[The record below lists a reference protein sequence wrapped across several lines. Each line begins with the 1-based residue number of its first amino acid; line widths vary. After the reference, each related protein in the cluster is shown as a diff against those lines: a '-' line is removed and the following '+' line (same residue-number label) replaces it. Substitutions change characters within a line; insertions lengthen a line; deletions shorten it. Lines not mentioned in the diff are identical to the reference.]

1 MSSLIIDEPLARN
14 APRNQIKLWPLVT
27 LPLSALA
34 VWAVNAGG
42 EALRW
47 VGLGA
52 LAWSLALPLLVS
64 LEAGLFAMMLFE
76 PLRGFLR
83 RAQYLFL
90 PYSST
95 DPIHVVT
102 PLVTLMA
109 FAMLLQR
116 YKLRIFRETPLGKL
130 VSILGLIYFLEIF
143 NPLQGSLIVGLSGTL
158 FVLVPVAWFYFG
170 QAMKPAFMETALRL
184 MVVLGILTSLYGL
197 YQLAY
202 GFPAFEQYWID
213 NTEFYNS
220 ISVGNVKRAL
230 ATYSSAEEWGRY
242 IELGGLI
249 AFGFGVTAR
258 SGLRRAG
265 WFTCGVALT
274 LMLLLTGQRTAIFGL
289 ILGVFV
295 LLMLGAKSWRSAFA
309 RLLLATA
316 PIVLVAILVPA
327 PTNDDMLSHS
337 SDDKMGTVLSHTAR
351 GTLRPAQEDSLQER
365 LKNWTFL
372 FTEVIP
378 YRPLGIGIGGTQVGA
393 WKFNQDL
400 DLPPIDSYFIS
411 TVLTCGLPAG
421 LLFIW
426 ILLRATRMS
435 WRGFRNAEARSVET
449 DSAKPRLIETRLTEI
464 HRAELASRNV
474 GPLDMESLQ
483 VGSQEAAWREAR
495 VWRIA
500 ATLMPVLILN
510 SFFGNTFTLYSVAPV
525 AWLLVGWISAS
536 ALRQTSEQADSPSI
550 QTSN

>member
-1 MSSLIIDEPLARN
+1 MSSQVLIRQSPTRRQL
-14 APRNQIKLWPLVT
+14 KLWPLVT

-34 VWAVNAGG
+34 AWAVNAGG

-52 LAWSLALPLLVS
+52 IAWSLALPLLVS

-102 PLVTLMA
+102 PLITLMA

-116 YKLRIFRETPLGKL
+116 QKLRIFRATPLAGL
-130 VSILGLIYFLEIF
+130 VSILGLIYFLEVF
-143 NPLQGSLIVGLSGTL
+143 NPLQGGVTVGLSGAL
-158 FVLVPVAWFYFG
+158 FMLVPVGWFYFG
-170 QAMKPAFMETALRL
+170 QDMKPEFMETALRL
-184 MVVLGILTSLYGL
+184 LVVLGILTSLYGL
-197 YQLAY
+197 YQLTY
-202 GFPAFEQYWID
+202 GFPSFEQYWID

-242 IELGGLI
+242 IEIGGVI
-249 AFGFGVTAR
+249 AFGFGATAANN
-258 SGLRRAG
+258 LRRFG
-265 WFTCGVALT
+265 WFGCGGVLT
-274 LMLLLTGQRTAIFGL
+274 VMLMLTGQRTAIFGL
-289 ILGVFV
+289 ILGVV
-295 LLMLGAKSWRSAFA
+295 ILLMLGAKSRRGAVG
-309 RLLLATA
+309 RLLLIVA
-316 PIVLVAILVPA
+316 PVVLVAAFAQA
-327 PTNDDMLSHS
+327 PTNDDMLSHG
-337 SDDKMGTVLSHTAR
+337 DDTMGTVLSHSAR
-351 GTLRPAQEDSLQER
+351 GTLRPEKEESLQER

-378 YRPLGIGIGGTQVGA
+378 YRPLGIGIGGTSVGA
-393 WKFNQDL
+393 WRFNSEL

-411 TVLTCGLPAG
+411 TVLTCGLPAA
-421 LLFIW
+421 LLFMW
-426 ILLRATRMS
+426 ILLRATKMT
-435 WRGFRNAEARSVET
+435 WR
-449 DSAKPRLIETRLTEI
+449 
-464 HRAELASRNV
+464 ASRQAEGVLREN
-474 GPLDMESLQ
+474 GTDDI
-483 VGSQEAAWREAR
+483 AWREAR

-510 SFFGNTFTLYSVAPV
+510 SMFGNTFTLYSVAPV
-525 AWLLVGWISAS
+525 AWLLIGWISAGT
-536 ALRQTSEQADSPSI
+536 LRQASKV
-550 QTSN
+550 

>member
-1 MSSLIIDEPLARN
+1 MSSHVLTDQPLPQNRT
-14 APRNQIKLWPLVT
+14 RRQLKLWPLVT
-27 LPLSALA
+27 LPFSALA

-47 VGLGA
+47 IGLGA

-64 LEAGLFAMMLFE
+64 LEAGMFAMMLFE

-102 PLVTLMA
+102 PLITLMA

-116 YKLRIFRETPLGKL
+116 SKLRIFRETPLAKL
-130 VSILGLIYFLEIF
+130 VSILGLIYFLQIF
-143 NPLQGSLIVGLSGTL
+143 NPLQGGLVVGLSGTL
-158 FVLVPVAWFYFG
+158 FVLIPVAWFYFG

-184 MVVLGILTSLYGL
+184 MVVMGILTSLYGL

-249 AFGFGVTAR
+249 AFGFGVTALG
-258 SGLRRAG
+258 GLRRAG
-265 WFTCGVALT
+265 WFACGAALT
-274 LMLLLTGQRTAIFGL
+274 LMLLFTGQRTAIFGL

-295 LLMLGAKSWRSAFA
+295 LLMLGAKTWRSAIA
-309 RLLLATA
+309 RLLLAAA
-316 PIVLVAILVPA
+316 PVVLIAILVPA
-327 PTNDDMLSHS
+327 PTNDDMLSHG

-426 ILLRATRMS
+426 ILFRAMRMS
-435 WRGFRNAEARSVET
+435 WRQVRRAEAQSDETNSAELQSVE
-449 DSAKPRLIETRLTEI
+449 LG
-464 HRAELASRNV
+464 SR
-474 GPLDMESLQ
+474 G
-483 VGSQEAAWREAR
+483 VGSLGVGSLDVGSLDFGSPESAWREAR

-510 SFFGNTFTLYSVAPV
+510 SFFGNTFTLYSVAPLG
-525 AWLLVGWISAS
+525 WLLVGWISAG
-536 ALRQTSEQADSPSI
+536 ALRQASDRSATS
-550 QTSN
+550 TL

>member
-1 MSSLIIDEPLARN
+1 MSSHVLTDQPLAQNRT
-14 APRNQIKLWPLVT
+14 RRQLKLWPLVT
-27 LPLSALA
+27 LPFSALA

-64 LEAGLFAMMLFE
+64 LEAGMFAMMLFE

-102 PLVTLMA
+102 PLITLMA

-116 YKLRIFRETPLGKL
+116 SKLRIFRETPLAKL
-130 VSILGLIYFLEIF
+130 VSILGLIYFLQIF
-143 NPLQGSLIVGLSGTL
+143 NPLQGGLVVGLSGTL
-158 FVLVPVAWFYFG
+158 FVLIPVAWFYFG

-184 MVVLGILTSLYGL
+184 MVLMGILTSLYGL

-249 AFGFGVTAR
+249 AFGFGVTALG
-258 SGLRRAG
+258 GLRRAG
-265 WFTCGVALT
+265 WFACGAALT
-274 LMLLLTGQRTAIFGL
+274 LMLLFTGQRTAIFGL

-295 LLMLGAKSWRSAFA
+295 LLMLGAKTWRSAFA
-309 RLLLATA
+309 RLLLAAA
-316 PIVLVAILVPA
+316 PVVLIAILVPA
-327 PTNDDMLSHS
+327 PTNDDMLSHG

-426 ILLRATRMS
+426 ILFRAMRMS
-435 WRGFRNAEARSVET
+435 WRGLRHADDQLAETNAAESQSVEF
-449 DSAKPRLIETRLTEI
+449 SARDI
-464 HRAELASRNV
+464 
-474 GPLDMESLQ
+474 GSLG
-483 VGSQEAAWREAR
+483 VGSLDVGSSDVGSLDFGSPDAAWREAR

-525 AWLLVGWISAS
+525 GWLLMGWISAG
-536 ALRQTSEQADSPSI
+536 ALRQTTDRSA
-550 QTSN
+550 TSTS